1 MMVGYVLSASAD
13 RDQSY
18 SRIMRILDCDGSLT
32 DMEQL
37 DTLITYNGYDVHI
50 VKNHNGIQ
58 FAGLNLFCDDVAQI
72 AGRDVLDYVESTL
85 LSRVLGV
92 ESDDKDN
99 IEFMSGNISD
109 LRKVSPETQCDIS
122 NINSR
127 SLSFV
132 WIMDDDKTVAL
143 EMPLSYY
150 NISDKSRSE
159 IENDFIKRVK
169 LGNNSLL
176 RSGRF
181 TFKPEMLQAY
191 GEDVFV
197 LPGQTYQQKEINRN
211 VYFIGG
217 TEPFPIYDEDY
228 PVESIANLFIYPF
241 DNIGS
246 VDLELTV
253 LKHEYGDKETFTSSI
268 EDFMAVCEQE
278 GCQAFWG
285 LESYDGESL
294 HGSLF
299 LCNRRQ
305 GYNHV
310 VKIECEPEKV
320 IAGDGLIKGKASLYI
335 PSNNIESLFEIDE

>member
-143 EMPLSYY
+143 E
-150 NISDKSRSE
+150 
-159 IENDFIKRVK
+159 
-169 LGNNSLL
+169 
-176 RSGRF
+176 
-181 TFKPEMLQAY
+181 
-191 GEDVFV
+191 
-197 LPGQTYQQKEINRN
+197 IN
-211 VYFIGG
+211 
-217 TEPFPIYDEDY
+217 
-228 PVESIANLFIYPF
+228 
-241 DNIGS
+241 GS
-246 VDLELTV
+246 VKFNT
-253 LKHEYGDKETFTSSI
+253 GI
-268 EDFMAVCEQE
+268 RPM
-278 GCQAFWG
+278 
-285 LESYDGESL
+285 
-294 HGSLF
+294 
-299 LCNRRQ
+299 
-305 GYNHV
+305 
-310 VKIECEPEKV
+310 
-320 IAGDGLIKGKASLYI
+320 
-335 PSNNIESLFEIDE
+335 PS